1 MKVILRSDVDKLG
14 KVGEVLEVADG
25 YARNFLLPRKLALV
39 STPDNER
46 RIAKEKKQTAEK
58 QAAAVA
64 EVKDLAAK
72 LAGLRSINIQV
83 RADGETLYGSIG
95 GEEIV
100 KALAAEHG
108 IAVKAEVVQLAE
120 PIKKVGTHDVLFRLA
135 EGVESTVKVWV
146 LPEEADKASADKK
159 K

>member
-1 MKVILRSDVDKLG
+1 
-14 KVGEVLEVADG
+14 
-25 YARNFLLPRKLALV
+25 
-39 STPDNER
+39 
-46 RIAKEKKQTAEK
+46 IAKEKKQTAEK